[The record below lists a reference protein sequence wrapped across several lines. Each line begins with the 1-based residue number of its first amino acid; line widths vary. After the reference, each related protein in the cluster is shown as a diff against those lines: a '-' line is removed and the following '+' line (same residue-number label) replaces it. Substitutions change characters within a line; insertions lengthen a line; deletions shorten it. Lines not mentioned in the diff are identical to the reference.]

1 MMTTDQAAEYT
12 ATADAWERRSRGVET
27 LQSLPLAA
35 LFLVPLCSV
44 ATIPDAAPR
53 TGDVIG
59 DLLGGAA
66 AIVSGWAAEIE
77 RDGDIARRD
86 LAELAM
92 RLDVVREV
100 RRRERLATKDGA
112 T

>member
-1 MMTTDQAAEYT
+1 LSAADQAAKYA

-44 ATIPDAAPR
+44 AELPTAAPR
-53 TGDVIG
+53 TGDLIG
-59 DLLGGAA
+59 ALLGGAA
-66 AIVSGWAAEIE
+66 AIVSRWAAEIE
-77 RDGDIARRD
+77 RDGDIARRN

-100 RRRERLATKDGA
+100 RRRERLAEKGGGR
-112 T
+112 